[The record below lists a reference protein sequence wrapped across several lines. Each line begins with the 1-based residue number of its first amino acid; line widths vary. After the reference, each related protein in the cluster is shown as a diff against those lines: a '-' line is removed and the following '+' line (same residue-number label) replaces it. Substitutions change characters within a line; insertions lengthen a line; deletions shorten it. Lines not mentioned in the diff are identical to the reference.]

1 MYPEACAYL
10 DLKHL
15 FNSPFEKSI
24 IERSMEYFKER
35 TEILMITNPKEQ
47 GINGHYTIVKYPN
60 RLDLE

>member
-35 TEILMITNPKEQ
+35 TEILMITNP
-47 GINGHYTIVKYPN
+47 
-60 RLDLE
+60 